1 MKLNKKQLEN
11 IIEIL
16 EKVIKQIKIK
26 ENKVIAITV
35 EKEEVKNKF
44 NISKTRLEQRVSAK
58 YFGNIVP
65 ALIIHDK
72 QLGLK
77 DNFYLG
83 YIDLV
88 NAALLDLGEMC
99 LFFNIELSEDEFELI
114 KDLEAHIVDKE
125 NILLNNSK
133 ETVQPD
139 GEILLE

>member
-16 EKVIKQIKIK
+16 EKVVKQIKIK

-65 ALIIHDK
+65 ALIIHDE